1 MVTTEAPTKIADAEE
16 MTMAPLGAPLG
27 AFPVVVVVEV
37 EVETLEE
44 EEEEVHLTWGLS
56 QAATQPVS
64 S

>member
-44 EEEEVHLTWGLS
+44 EEEVHVTWGLS

>member
-1 MVTTEAPTKIADAEE
+1 MTTEAPAKIADAEE

-44 EEEEVHLTWGLS
+44 EEEVHLTWGLS
-56 QAATQPVS
+56 HNQCHRNT
-64 S
+64 